1 MELEDERTRL
11 LSNFQ
16 LPESVYVNVGSK
28 KDFDVIKKTV
38 EGNVDMKRYNL
49 VSISIRIEQTPRIP
63 MHDGANLSFVPP
75 P

>member
-49 VSISIRIEQTPRIP
+49 VRDSRV
-63 MHDGANLSFVPP
+63 HWDGRVHAAVR
-75 P
+75 

>member
-16 LPESVYVNVGSK
+16 LPESVYVNVDNK
-28 KDFDVIKKTV
+28 KDYHVIKKTV
-38 EGNVDMKRYNL
+38 EGKVDMKRYNL
-49 VSISIRIEQTPRIP
+49 VSRIRIEQTARIL
-63 MHDGANLSFVPP
+63 MHDGANLPFVPP